1 MVTIQKPQL
10 ITSSWR
16 TIWGWHSTKMH
27 ILGIG
32 LSALATGLSL
42 AYGSADSVQ
51 HAMLPGWVAPVVL
64 GLVFVAAFVGR
75 LLKQDED

>member
-1 MVTIQKPQL
+1 MKLVPN
-10 ITSSWR
+10 WR
-16 TIWGWHSTKMH
+16 RALHWHSTQMH
-27 ILGIG
+27 ILGIV
-32 LSALATGLSL
+32 LSALATGLSM

-75 LLKQDED
+75 ILKQDED